1 MNINS
6 LNNLTPVTT
15 HEEAVARGRVGGSKP
30 KTKWSWRKY
39 CSSNCKFYDRCPL
52 VTISKSKK
60 KSPCMVK
67 ALDHDGQNTFL
78 NIFER
83 GEEGLIVEALK
94 LYKRLIEKLGKDVKS
109 KELMSAIETS
119 MLLKKGIY
127 GDKDS
132 KDQTI
137 INVIVSNQVDV

>member
-1 MNINS
+1 
-6 LNNLTPVTT
+6 
-15 HEEAVARGRVGGSKP
+15 
-30 KTKWSWRKY
+30 
-39 CSSNCKFYDRCPL
+39 
-52 VTISKSKK
+52 
-60 KSPCMVK
+60 MVK